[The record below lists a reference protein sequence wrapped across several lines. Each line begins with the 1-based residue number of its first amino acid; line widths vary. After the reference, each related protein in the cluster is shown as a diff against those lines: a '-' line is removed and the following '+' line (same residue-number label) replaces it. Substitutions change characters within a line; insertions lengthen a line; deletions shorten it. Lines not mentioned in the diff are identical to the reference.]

1 MAYRQSRSSWM
12 QQPQPPLADRQQR
25 GSQGQPM
32 QYAQGGSRSP
42 PPPLDTQQ
50 SHARY
55 SSADLYALQHSP
67 VSPTYDRHQRPSVD
81 APARRLTGEG
91 NDSDDDS
98 DDDDDGPGFASHGDL
113 DGRQQKRT
121 SSVQQ
126 LQQLQ
131 TQPQPP
137 QQYHAPT
144 QQYQAGQYYQQYP
157 QQFPQPVGHQ
167 QHQQQQQP
175 EQRTSMFFP
184 PPIVSHPSRMT
195 TKSAFDFTLTDPAAA
210 AGASTS
216 KLAVGDDFV
225 DAPILSK
232 TDWKRGEPVKVKHEH
247 DAEKQRRKRDRVK
260 GEVMDVGFGI
270 GEFVKRNWKWI
281 VPLLVFLSVAA
292 ILLCYFL
299 IPRTPTITFDSPKVP
314 SPAFTANNSSPYIS
328 SADPTAFNFQASIA
342 FAIDA
347 SASYLPVNYHSFDL
361 TVRLQETGGIVA
373 QQSYGSGE
381 ISVPARRVTSY
392 EFPITFAGNYT
403 NANNPTYAAIR
414 SACAHKYATVYRPPL
429 NLTVSV
435 SSSIIGVVNP
445 PTRIARLDAVE
456 CPVEWLKTAS

>member
-1 MAYRQSRSSWM
+1 MSM
-12 QQPQPPLADRQQR
+12 PPL
-25 GSQGQPM
+25 
-32 QYAQGGSRSP
+32 P
-42 PPPLDTQQ
+42 PP
-50 SHARY
+50 
-55 SSADLYALQHSP
+55 
-67 VSPTYDRHQRPSVD
+67 
-81 APARRLTGEG
+81 
-91 NDSDDDS
+91 
-98 DDDDDGPGFASHGDL
+98 F
-113 DGRQQKRT
+113 
-121 SSVQQ
+121 
-126 LQQLQ
+126 
-131 TQPQPP
+131 
-137 QQYHAPT
+137 
-144 QQYQAGQYYQQYP
+144 
-157 QQFPQPVGHQ
+157 
-167 QHQQQQQP
+167 
-175 EQRTSMFFP
+175 
-184 PPIVSHPSRMT
+184 VSHPSRMT
-195 TKSAFDFTLTDPAAA
+195 TKSAFDFTLTDPTA
-210 AGASTS
+210 AGAGAAGSASTS
-216 KLAVGDDFV
+216 KLAVGDDYI

-232 TDWKRGEPVKVKHEH
+232 TDWKRGEPIKEKHNH

-314 SPAFTANNSSPYIS
+314 SPAFFANANANDSAPYIS
-328 SADPTAFNFQASIA
+328 SADPTAFSFQASIA

-347 SASYLPVNYHSFDL
+347 SASYLAVNYHSFDL

-414 SACAHKYATVYRPPL
+414 SACAHKYATIYRPPL

-435 SSSIIGVVNP
+435 SSSIVGVVNS
-445 PTRIARLDAVE
+445 PTRIARLDAVD

>member
-1 MAYRQSRSSWM
+1 M
-12 QQPQPPLADRQQR
+12 QQQAAPSQQQQQQQQQHA
-25 GSQGQPM
+25 ST
-32 QYAQGGSRSP
+32 YAQSGSRSP
-42 PPPLDTQQ
+42 PPAPPLATQQ

-67 VSPTYDRHQRPSVD
+67 TSYSQRPSVD
-81 APARRLTGEG
+81 AGQRLTSDVDSRH
-91 NDSDDDS
+91 DSDDD
-98 DDDDDGPGFASHGDL
+98 DDEDDGPGFASHGDL
-113 DGRQQKRT
+113 AHRQQKRT
-121 SSVQQ
+121 SSMQQ
-126 LQQLQ
+126 QPFQQMRAQ
-131 TQPQPP
+131 QPQSH
-137 QQYHAPT
+137 QQYHQYQPPT
-144 QQYQAGQYYQQYP
+144 MQQQYQQPYFQPHQLP
-157 QQFPQPVGHQ
+157 QQ
-167 QHQQQQQP
+167 
-175 EQRTSMFFP
+175 RMSMPPLP
-184 PPIVSHPSRMT
+184 PPFVSHPSRMT
-195 TKSAFDFTLTDPAAA
+195 TKSAFDFTLTDPTA
-210 AGASTS
+210 AGAGAAGGSASTS
-216 KLAVGDDFV
+216 KLAVGEDFI

-232 TDWKRGEPVKVKHEH
+232 TDWKRGEPIKDKHNH

-299 IPRTPTITFDSPKVP
+299 IPRAPTITFDSPKVP
-314 SPAFTANNSSPYIS
+314 SPAIFANANANANDSAPFIS
-328 SADPTAFNFQASIA
+328 SADPTAFSFQASIA

-347 SASYLPVNYHSFDL
+347 SASYLAVNYHSFDL

-373 QQSYGSGE
+373 RQSYGSGE

-414 SACAHKYATVYRPPL
+414 SACAHKYATIYRPPL

-435 SSSIIGVVNP
+435 SSSIVGVVNS
-445 PTRIARLDAVE
+445 PTRIARLDAVD